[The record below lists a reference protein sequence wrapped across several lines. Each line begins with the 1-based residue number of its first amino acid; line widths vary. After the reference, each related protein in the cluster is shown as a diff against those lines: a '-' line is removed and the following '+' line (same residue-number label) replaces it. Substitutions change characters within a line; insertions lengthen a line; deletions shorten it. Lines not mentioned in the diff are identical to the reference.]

1 MIEPVDLLITDM
13 VMPEMDGIELMRVL
27 QKDRPSLPI
36 IALSGVE
43 DVLEY
48 RRIAAHLGA
57 RVALLKP
64 VTRADLMSAVT
75 DVLAGRLSSNSHN
88 VDVAKRA

>member
-1 MIEPVDLLITDM
+1 
-13 VMPEMDGIELMRVL
+13 
-27 QKDRPSLPI
+27 
-36 IALSGVE
+36 
-43 DVLEY
+43 LEY